1 MENEETKNILSHF
14 IDLADYLP
22 KFFNED
28 IIIGVTD
35 TNNFLFQSINK
46 NIPVTVKAGDPVTK
60 GDGMYEAMHY
70 GKTYSVI
77 IPEEK
82 FGVTYRST
90 TVPIRD
96 KNGVVIGAFG
106 VGKSLENQIK
116 INSLAE
122 NLSKSLQ
129 EISKAVGHIS
139 NNLQEVVESN
149 IEILEVAQTTKEE
162 TEKTDKVLSFL
173 NSIAKQTN
181 LLGLNASIE
190 AARAGKYGRGF
201 DIVAQEIRK
210 LSSSSSESMQ
220 EIETILY
227 GVKVLVEGT
236 VENINKTDEI
246 FREQAAAVQEI
257 TANIEEITSLSVL
270 LEEISANF

>member
-162 TEKTDKVLSFL
+162 TEKTDKVLNFL